1 MSLPSGVDMTNL
13 MSQHPVLG
21 ALPPAFFLRAASERY
36 QRTPKCAR
44 CRNHGVVS
52 EVLQCF
58 GLWNYQ
64 FVCIKYQF
72 LAMVRLRSKLFQ
84 MNKSHFLYI
93 FNFCNKGIT
102 PHIEGPKLVKN
113 L

>member
-1 MSLPSGVDMTNL
+1 MILLKNNMSLPSGVDMTNL

-52 EVLQCF
+52 NFICKNFACF
-58 GLWNYQ
+58 L
-64 FVCIKYQF
+64 
-72 LAMVRLRSKLFQ
+72 LPR
-84 MNKSHFLYI
+84 
-93 FNFCNKGIT
+93 T
-102 PHIEGPKLVKN
+102 PHNNYKKKEHSNLKLI

>member
-52 EVLQCF
+52 IILYCV
-58 GLWNYQ
+58 Y
-64 FVCIKYQF
+64 
-72 LAMVRLRSKLFQ
+72 LRSLKQ
-84 MNKSHFLYI
+84 KA
-93 FNFCNKGIT
+93 K
-102 PHIEGPKLVKN
+102 
-113 L
+113 

>member
-52 EVLQCF
+52 IIHFRCLLDET
-58 GLWNYQ
+58 
-64 FVCIKYQF
+64 F
-72 LAMVRLRSKLFQ
+72 LPPEST
-84 MNKSHFLYI
+84 NNNNI
-93 FNFCNKGIT
+93 
-102 PHIEGPKLVKN
+102 
-113 L
+113 